1 MEITDVKIYP
11 FDTSRIGGR
20 VRAVAEIVIDDQLM
34 IKGIKLVESKHGGLF
49 ISFPKKQSSKGKFVD
64 IIQPISPEFQEQ
76 VRRVIVD
83 KYKEMMNI
91 PVGGDVSED
100 TE

>member
-1 MEITDVKIYP
+1 MEITDVKVYP

-20 VRAVAEIVIDDQLM
+20 VRAVADITIEDQLI

-49 ISFPKKQSSKGKFVD
+49 ISFPKKQSSKGKFID
-64 IIQPISPEFQEQ
+64 IIQPISPEFQEK
-76 VRRVIVD
+76 VRRAVVD
-83 KYKEMMNI
+83 KYKEAMNI
-91 PVGGDVSED
+91 PVGGDISEN

>member
-20 VRAVAEIVIDDQLM
+20 VRAVADITIDDVLV
-34 IKGIKLVESKHGGLF
+34 IKGIKVIESKHGGLF
-49 ISFPKKQSSKGKFVD
+49 ISFPKKVSSKGTYVD
-64 IIQPISPEFQEQ
+64 IVQSLDNEFTEK

-83 KYKEMMNI
+83 RYKELMKI
-91 PVGGDVSED
+91 E
-100 TE
+100 

>member
-20 VRAVAEIVIDDQLM
+20 VRAVADIIIEDQLI

-49 ISFPKKQSSKGKFVD
+49 ISFPKKQSSKGKFID
-64 IIQPISPEFQEQ
+64 IIQPLSPEFQEQ
-76 VRRVIVD
+76 IRRVIVD

-91 PVGGDVSED
+91 PVGGEIIED